1 MPVFHYFCF
10 QCQKETKKLLAK
22 EVDSLE
28 CPFCG
33 AELERDMK
41 GPSARVVEKLDNGVM
56 RRSVERLADAER
68 LYKDR
73 AAKHRESLKENVKV

>member
-1 MPVFHYFCF
+1 MPVFHYFCS
-10 QCQKETKKLLAK
+10 QCQTETKKFFAK
-22 EVDSLE
+22 GVDSLE

-33 AELERDMK
+33 SEMEREMN

-56 RRSVERLADAER
+56 SRSVERLADAER